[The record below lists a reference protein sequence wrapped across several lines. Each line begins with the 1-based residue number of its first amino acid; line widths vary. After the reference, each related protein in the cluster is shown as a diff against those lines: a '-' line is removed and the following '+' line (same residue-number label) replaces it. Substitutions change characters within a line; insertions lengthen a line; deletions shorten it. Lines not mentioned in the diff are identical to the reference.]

1 MPFRVAIVD
10 DNINLLKSISQNLSN
25 FTEITLVFKAM
36 NGKDA
41 VSLTGTQNPEVI
53 LMDIE
58 MPGMDGIEATRRIK
72 ELYPEKKVIMLTVF
86 DRDDKIFEAI
96 KAGATG
102 YLMKDERPARI
113 VSAIEEAMEGG
124 APMSPIIAI
133 KILQILRSQA
143 LVAEN
148 TIQAIEKVES
158 PGSFNLTKREIEILE
173 KIANGLT
180 YQQIGDAIFIS
191 PKTVRKHIENIYE
204 KLQVHSKIEA
214 VKVAR
219 RNRWF

>member
-10 DNINLLKSISQNLSN
+10 DNVNLLRSINQNLSN
-25 FTEITLVFKAM
+25 FEEITIAFTAM
-36 NGKDA
+36 NGVDA

-58 MPGMDGIEATRRIK
+58 MPEMDGIEATRRIK
-72 ELYPEKKVIMLTVF
+72 EAYPDKKIIMLTVF
-86 DRDDKIFEAI
+86 DREDKIFEAI

-113 VSAIEEAMEGG
+113 ESAIEEAVEGG

-133 KILQILRSQA
+133 KILRILRSQS
-143 LVAEN
+143 LVAGN
-148 TIQAIEKVES
+148 TVQTIEKIEA
-158 PGSFNLTKREIEILE
+158 PESFNLSKREMEILE
-173 KIANGLT
+173 RIANGLT
-180 YQQIGDAIFIS
+180 YQQTGDALFIS

-204 KLQVHSKIEA
+204 KLQVHSKMQAI
-214 VKVAR
+214 KIAR
-219 RNRWF
+219 QNQWF